1 MTDEPLAAAARRLAP
16 LACNSVQKCVAL
28 PLLIRFT
35 DRMAFDDKRTILD
48 RRHVPRGGRRPK
60 DRPGKHPSILV
71 ADSYDGVRKSCA
83 RYLDR
88 FHFQVFEAADGEQA
102 LTQISSE
109 PPQVVLAELNLPYMP
124 ARRLANWLA
133 QSWRT
138 RQIPVIV
145 LSSDFDAADSPV
157 PPDFRNLVAGV
168 LVKPFSLRAMLDE
181 IRRVIR
187 RSETH

>member
-1 MTDEPLAAAARRLAP
+1 MSA
-16 LACNSVQKCVAL
+16 
-28 PLLIRFT
+28 
-35 DRMAFDDKRTILD
+35 DDKRTISD

-60 DRPGKHPSILV
+60 DRPGKHPSVLV

-88 FHFQVFEAADGEQA
+88 YHFQVFEAADGEQA
-102 LTQISSE
+102 LTQINAE
-109 PPQVVLAELNLPYMP
+109 PPQVVLAESSLPHMS
-124 ARRLANWLA
+124 AKRLAQWLA

-145 LSSDFDAADSPV
+145 LSNDDFDPPDPPV
-157 PPDFRNLVAGV
+157 PQDFRNLVAGV
-168 LVKPFSLRAMLDE
+168 LVKPFSLKTMLDE

-187 RSETH
+187 ETDH